1 MFTMYV
7 EEIFRKLHYKQG
19 RQRDLRGDKVYKILT
34 LVDLYFLKLRRDTLN
49 STIDKNRI

>member
-1 MFTMYV
+1 MQKKYLGNYIINR
-7 EEIFRKLHYKQG
+7 E